1 VILKFL
7 FIPMRILLSI
17 GFKSW
22 VNKSWHILHFTIG
35 GCNPHDEASDT
46 DSCEPL
52 VPLKHAAPLFQ
63 HFMYKNFYKF
73 QSLLFRLSDITRLYC
88 NCLLNLHKLR
98 ILQIYTK
105 N

>member
-1 VILKFL
+1 
-7 FIPMRILLSI
+7 MRILLSI

-52 VPLKHAAPLFQ
+52 VPLYEASDTDSCEPLVF
-63 HFMYKNFYKF
+63 
-73 QSLLFRLSDITRLYC
+73 C
-88 NCLLNLHKLR
+88 
-98 ILQIYTK
+98 IYL
-105 N
+105 